1 MTQEVESD
9 EVEELAKEIRRIIE
23 SNKQFLERVNDE
35 DYDEEDDLEDDG
47 EAEPDS
53 EDEGFEE
60 L

>member
-35 DYDEEDDLEDDG
+35 DYDEEDELEDDE
-47 EAEPDS
+47 EAGPDS